1 MRAFRFRPIP
11 FVATVLLVALGVSL
25 GQWQDR
31 RAAGKIAV
39 QKQIDAGAHAA
50 PIALGAAPV
59 DAAAAEHRKV
69 SATGEFVAAWPV
81 LLDNRPQE
89 GKGPGFYL
97 LMPLRLAG
105 TDTHVL
111 VARGWLPRP
120 AGAAGVKPAFATPS
134 GAVTVTGVARATL
147 GKVMQLGSAPPVK
160 PGAILQNIEVAQF
173 AQASG
178 LKLQPFFIEQTDPVQ
193 PGEPL
198 VRDWPAPSL
207 GVEKHQGY
215 AFQWYALAVMALLFF
230 VITGFRRG
238 PNPDQ

>member
-39 QKQIDAGAHAA
+39 QEQVDQAA
-50 PIALGAAPV
+50 KAPPLTLGSAPV

-69 SATGEFVAAWPV
+69 SATGEFVASWPV

-97 LMPLRLAG
+97 VMPMRLAG

-111 VARGWLPRP
+111 VVRGWLARP
-120 AGAAGVKPAFATPS
+120 VGAAGLTPAFDTPA
-134 GAVTVTGVARATL
+134 GPVTVTGVARATL
-147 GKVMQLGSAPPVK
+147 GKVMQLGSAPPVTS
-160 PGAILQNIEVAQF
+160 GAILQNIEVAQF

-193 PGEPL
+193 PGDTL

-238 PNPDQ
+238 PK

>member
-1 MRAFRFRPIP
+1 MRAFRLRPIP
-11 FVATVLLVALGVSL
+11 LVATVLLVALGISL

-31 RAAGKIAV
+31 RAAGKLAV
-39 QKQIDAGAHAA
+39 QERIDAGANAA
-50 PIALGAAPV
+50 PIALGATRV
-59 DAAAAEHRKV
+59 EAAAAEHRKV
-69 SATGEFVAAWPV
+69 TATGEFVARWPI

-97 LMPLRLAG
+97 LMPMRLAG

-120 AGAAGVKPAFATPS
+120 AGAAGLKPAFDTPA
-134 GAVTVTGVARATL
+134 GPVTVTGVARGTL
-147 GKVMQLGSAPPVK
+147 GKVMQLGSAAPVK
-160 PGAILQNIEVAQF
+160 PGAILQNLEVAQF
-173 AQASG
+173 EQASG

-193 PGEPL
+193 PGEQL

-215 AFQWYALAVMALLFF
+215 AFQWYALSVMALLFF

-238 PNPDQ
+238 PKPDQ